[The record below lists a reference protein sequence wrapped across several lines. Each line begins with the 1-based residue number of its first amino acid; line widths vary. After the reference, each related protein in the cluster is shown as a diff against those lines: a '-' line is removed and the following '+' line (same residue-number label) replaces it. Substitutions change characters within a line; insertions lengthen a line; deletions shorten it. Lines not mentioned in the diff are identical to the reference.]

1 MLFRYFPLL
10 SEGSAQKLFFTLFPS
25 AAGDDEMIRGTV
37 HLPFVTGK
45 EHCPN
50 GTKWILNVFG
60 DCVDTPLKLCGFSVG
75 LLSLF
80 LWLIPLFPQLY
91 ENFRNKRCEGLSIIF
106 LMFWFIGDSCN
117 MIGAVL
123 THQQPLQ
130 QIIGVYYIVQDLTIL
145 GQFIYYT
152 RLYSA
157 DRRQLFNGPA
167 VIVPVFLFGFVG
179 LSTFSGNSASIAAHP
194 RASGRSLSSLSAIE
208 LAVQNV
214 NAGSYAGMPIFESYK
229 DIAGYVIGT
238 VAAFCYFAG
247 RIPQLLRNY
256 YRKSGEGL
264 SIAMF
269 YIIIAANLTYGV
281 SVLLEST
288 GWVYFLRHF
297 PWLIGSLGCCVLDG
311 AMIVQLYYYARK
323 NAAGAV
329 GEEREGLLDDEVN
342 VGGPE
347 EDD

>member
-10 SEGSAQKLFFTLFPS
+10 NEYSAHKLFLTLFPS
-25 AAGDDEMIRGTV
+25 TGSEMVRGNP
-37 HLPFVTGK
+37 HLPITAGK

-60 DCVDTPLKLCGFSVG
+60 DCVDTPMKMCGFWVG
-75 LLSLF
+75 LMSLF

-91 ENFRNKRCEGLSIIF
+91 ENFRNKRCEGLSIFF

-130 QIIGVYYIVQDLTIL
+130 QIIGVYYILQDLALL

-157 DRRQLFNGPA
+157 TRRREMLNGPS

-179 LSTFSGNSASIAAHP
+179 LSTLFSSSETVARPSAI
-194 RASGRSLSSLSAIE
+194 GRSLSPIG
-208 LAVQNV
+208 LAAQN
-214 NAGSYAGMPIFESYK
+214 NGTFASYAGMPIFESYK
-229 DIAGYVIGT
+229 DIAGYLIGT

-264 SIAMF
+264 SMAMF

-288 GWVYFLRHF
+288 GWVYLLRHL
-297 PWLIGSLGCCVLDG
+297 PWVIGSLGCCVLDL
-311 AMIVQLYYYARK
+311 AMIGQLCYYARL
-323 NAAGAV
+323 NAAGAGL
-329 GEEREGLLDDEVN
+329 GESEGLLDDEMIE
-342 VGGPE
+342 GGGTE
-347 EDD
+347 GSD